1 MVAEHWLKWQLSKER
16 IEKIV
21 QDAERYKVEDEEVK
35 KKVEVKNALEKNAY
49 NMMNTIGDEKIG
61 GKLDIVEK
69 KKIEDVVE
77 EAIKWLE
84 HNQLA
89 EADEFEVKM
98 KELESI
104 CIPIIARI
112 YQEMRSRE
120 AENINESRVDN
131 QI

>member
-1 MVAEHWLKWQLSKER
+1 M
-16 IEKIV
+16 
-21 QDAERYKVEDEEVK
+21 K

-61 GKLDIVEK
+61 GKLDGADK

-104 CIPIIARI
+104 CNPIIARM
-112 YQEMRSRE
+112 YQGGGGDDIPMGGAAGYGDMGGQYGAPPSGGSGGPKIKE
-120 AENINESRVDN
+120 VD
-131 QI
+131 